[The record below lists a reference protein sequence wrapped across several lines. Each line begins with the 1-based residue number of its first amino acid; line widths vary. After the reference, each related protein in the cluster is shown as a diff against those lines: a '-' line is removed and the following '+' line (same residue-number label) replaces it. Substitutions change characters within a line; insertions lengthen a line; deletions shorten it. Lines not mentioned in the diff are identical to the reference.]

1 MNVDMSLPVREM
13 KDDLRT
19 APLIVP
25 CLWLND
31 QAEEAAEFYI
41 ETFGAGRVIGRA
53 LFPDSFD
60 NPGGL
65 PRGGLMSVDFEVLG
79 QRFTALNGG
88 QVFTINPSISFFV
101 YVDSP
106 AAAARTFEALS
117 SGGETLMPLDA
128 YPWSSCYGW
137 TADRFGVSWQVMTV
151 AGAMASEAP
160 RVAPS
165 WLFCGDQFGNAALA
179 MQSYCSVFPNSRIV
193 DMEKYGADEA
203 GEGSVKQGRF
213 VLAHQSMVAMDSP
226 IDHGFGFNEAVSL
239 QVLCDGQEAID
250 HYWRTLSSDGAPGQC
265 GWLKDR
271 FGVSWQVVP
280 QLWLDWLGSG
290 ADAAARER
298 VFQAMLP
305 MTKLDVAALERE
317 FDAGLD

>member
-1 MNVDMSLPVREM
+1 MN
-13 KDDLRT
+13 T
-19 APLIVP
+19 PLIVP

-31 QAEEAAEFYI
+31 QAEEAAGFYI
-41 ETFGAGRVIGRA
+41 ETFGAGRIIGRA

-65 PRGGLMSVDFEVLG
+65 PRGGLMSVEFEVLG

-101 YVDSP
+101 YVDTP
-106 AAAARTFEALS
+106 AAAKRTFEALS
-117 SGGETLMPLDA
+117 SGGETLMPLDS
-128 YPWSSCYGW
+128 YPWSPRYGW
-137 TADRFGVSWQVMTV
+137 VADRFGVSWQVMTV

-160 RVAPS
+160 GVAPS

-179 MQSYCSVFPNSRIV
+179 MQSYCGIFPNSRIV
-193 DMEKYGADEA
+193 DLVRYGPDDA
-203 GEGSVKQGRF
+203 GKGGVKQGRF
-213 VLAHQSMVAMDSP
+213 VLAGANMVAMDSP
-226 IDHGFGFNEAVSL
+226 IDHGFGFNEAISL
-239 QVLCDGQEAID
+239 QVLCDGQEAVD
-250 HYWRTLSSDGAPGQC
+250 RYWRMLSSGGAPGQC

-280 QLWLDWLGSG
+280 QQWLDWLGSG
-290 ADAAARER
+290 ADPAARER

-305 MTKLDVAALERE
+305 MAKLDVAALERE
-317 FDAGLD
+317 FGVGLD